1 MPAVILKHNDT
12 ELAER
17 VRRGDPEDWLE
28 LATQFANLQK
38 RYESGAQVCGACFG
52 TIVRGAGTRV
62 SRGTRNAPLRGAGA
76 VQ

>member
-12 ELAER
+12 ELSER

-38 RYESGAQVCGACFG
+38 RYESGAQVCGACFARLFVVLEREFPEEPE
-52 TIVRGAGTRV
+52 TH
-62 SRGTRNAPLRGAGA
+62 L
-76 VQ
+76 

>member
-12 ELAER
+12 ELSER

-38 RYESGAQVCGACFG
+38 RYESGAQVCGACFARLFVVLEREFPQEPE
-52 TIVRGAGTRV
+52 TH
-62 SRGTRNAPLRGAGA
+62 L
-76 VQ
+76 